1 MLHGKIAYSYAPD
14 NWSQDEF
21 LRLGGFTVVF
31 LNYNK
36 KEQIRESV
44 NSALNQDFPLLEMF
58 FMDDASSDGSAEVME
73 TIVRDYHGRHKV
85 TVVRNKV
92 NQRITGQ
99 WNQVSK
105 LATGNWYGMFCA
117 DDIANPDRVTKMA
130 ERIREYPTLLGLCSS
145 GIEYDYKSGAA
156 GRHISSS
163 HELKLFRGTDSLA
176 KQVLEYTPIC
186 GATAFWHK
194 SLFEKPLPFAP
205 YDDELLR
212 WIILFRGVCNPDPVW
227 LWDGSL
233 ETITYGVGTGTSSL
247 ARAEVDDNMPDWKRW
262 KNNVFAVRKYHK
274 MLETSWRAVV
284 SYYEENSAP
293 NVLLRL
299 AYGKVFVN
307 SISNMSTFRRIL
319 NIANAVRY
327 KEHFMRWFRLTVS
340 EMFGLT
346 LPALVICFY
355 HRLCGQTYRDIA
367 REVFGQ

>member
-58 FMDDASSDGSAEVME
+58 FMDDASTDGSADVME
-73 TIVRDYHGRHKV
+73 AIVRDYRGRHKV
-85 TVVRNKV
+85 TVVRNTI

-99 WNQVSK
+99 WNQVSR

-163 HELKLFRGTDSLA
+163 HELKLFRGTDSPA

-194 SLFEKPLPFAP
+194 SLFDTPLPFAP

-212 WIILFRGVCNPDPVW
+212 WIILFRGVGNPDPVW

-262 KNNVFAVRKYHK
+262 VRNVYAIRKYHG
-274 MLETSWRAVV
+274 MLETTWRGVV
-284 SYYEENSAP
+284 EYYERFGASEE
-293 NVLLRL
+293 LLHL
-299 AYGKVFVN
+299 ARGKVFVYAL
-307 SISNMSTFRRIL
+307 SNMSLWQRLIH
-319 NIANAVRY
+319 IADAIKY
-327 KEHFMRWFRLTVS
+327 FGHFKQWSRLTLS
-340 EMFGLT
+340 EIFGLT
-346 LPALVICFY
+346 IPAVLICIY
-355 HRLCGQTYRDIA
+355 HRLRGRSYRLIA
-367 REVFGQ
+367 KEVFNQ